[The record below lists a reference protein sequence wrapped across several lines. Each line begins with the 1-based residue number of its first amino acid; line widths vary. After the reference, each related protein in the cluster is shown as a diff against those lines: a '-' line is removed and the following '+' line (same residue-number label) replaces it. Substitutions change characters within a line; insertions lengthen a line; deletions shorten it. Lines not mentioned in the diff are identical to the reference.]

1 MSPVATRS
9 PTWALAAP
17 VPPDVL
23 LRVLEEDED
32 YADCTVVEGTA
43 AHHTVAG
50 YDPVPVHGEE
60 EELAERLSL
69 SHAGTFWLLYFDA
82 DPLWVVAFEAGRKTV
97 DREDDPYAIAEG
109 LGLSTLFPPKKP
121 EPRSFVM
128 VEETSPEDVARA
140 LGVPVPGP
148 GAKLH
153 LVKNPRG
160 TLGWTEG
167 ATLGVRAAELS
178 KKLARR
184 AYSVSDG
191 EASFR
196 VRVFEN
202 GKETACFEEPATSW
216 SDARRVDAVLDA
228 TTRDGILSAIGAAP
242 RR

>member
-1 MSPVATRS
+1 MSPVASRS

-23 LRVLEEDED
+23 LRVLEKDED

-43 AHHTVAG
+43 AHHAVAG

-82 DPLWVVAFEAGRKTV
+82 DPLWVVAFEGGRRTV
-97 DREDDPYAIAEG
+97 DREDDPFAIAEG
-109 LGLSTLFPPKKP
+109 LWLSTLFPPKKA
-121 EPRSFVM
+121 EPRSFVLV
-128 VEETSPEDVARA
+128 VEAAPEDVARA
-140 LGVPVPGP
+140 LNVRVPSP
-148 GAKLH
+148 GATLH
-153 LVKNPRG
+153 LEKTVRG

-167 ATLGVRAAELS
+167 ATLGVRAAEIS
-178 KKLARR
+178 RKLGRR
-184 AYSVSDG
+184 AYSVVDG
-191 EASFR
+191 DASFR

-202 GKETACFEEPATSW
+202 GKETTCFEDPPTSW
-216 SDARRVDAVLDA
+216 SDACRVDAILGA
-228 TTRDGILSAIGAAP
+228 TTRDGILRAIGAAP